1 VPRFGE
7 RKLSTNW
14 LNDEDTQEENTSN
27 KKEAAFGSQG
37 SNDEL
42 EVKIDISSSLSEQKL
57 HTKSEIMID
66 TNNLL
71 PQQSNVSHLS
81 LNISDGKDEIDDEV
95 RKTSVSAATAVSA
108 QRRRNPFAKQTKV
121 ARQSM
126 TGQH

>member
-1 VPRFGE
+1 MPRFGE

-27 KKEAAFGSQG
+27 KKEAAFGSQV
-37 SNDEL
+37 SNYEV

-66 TNNLL
+66 TDNLL

-81 LNISDGKDEIDDEV
+81 LNLSDGRDEIDDEV
-95 RKTSVSAATAVSA
+95 RKTSVSATTGVSA
-108 QRRRNPFAKQTKV
+108 QRRRNPFAKQTKA
-121 ARQSM
+121 AR
-126 TGQH
+126 